1 MKLNLRAGSTPALG
15 TNKNQQDMTISTYTI
30 DETLYLVRGAKPTLL
45 ILSGTHGDE
54 PEVDTCVTR
63 YIDTHQSN
71 LPDYV
76 YIPKLSP
83 SAVELK
89 TRRNKYGNDLNRE
102 FIQNPTDL
110 EVITAMK
117 ILEPFSF
124 SLCIAFHEDPDR
136 RTSFYMYDTDHMSDE
151 QLLTYRN
158 GIIKTGAKLF
168 TGIDDPADKK
178 LALHVEKGYIYS
190 PMINAQDTGFS
201 MRWLIAD
208 KKAKRVFNPEI
219 PGKAD
224 RDLKQ
229 RLVDSIFEFS
239 KTFIE

>member
-1 MKLNLRAGSTPALG
+1 
-15 TNKNQQDMTISTYTI
+15 MTISTYTI
-30 DETLYLVRGAKPTLL
+30 DETPYHVRGAKPKLL

-54 PEVDTCVTR
+54 PEVDICVAR
-63 YIDTHQSN
+63 YIDTHQSE

-89 TRRNKYGNDLNRE
+89 TRHNKYGNDLNRE
-102 FIQNPTDL
+102 FIHSPTDP

-136 RTSFYMYDTDHMSDE
+136 RTSFYMYDTHHMLDA

-158 GIIKTGAKLF
+158 AIIKTGAKLF
-168 TGIDDPADKK
+168 TGIDDPADEK
-178 LALHVEKGYIYS
+178 LALDVEKGYIHT
-190 PMINAQDTGFS
+190 PILGKHDTGFS
-201 MRWLIAD
+201 MRWLIVD
-208 KKAKRVFNPEI
+208 NKAKRVFNPEI
-219 PGKAD
+219 PGRAD
-224 RDLKQ
+224 KDLKQ
-229 RLVDSIFEFS
+229 RLVDNIFEYS
-239 KTFIE
+239 KTFVK